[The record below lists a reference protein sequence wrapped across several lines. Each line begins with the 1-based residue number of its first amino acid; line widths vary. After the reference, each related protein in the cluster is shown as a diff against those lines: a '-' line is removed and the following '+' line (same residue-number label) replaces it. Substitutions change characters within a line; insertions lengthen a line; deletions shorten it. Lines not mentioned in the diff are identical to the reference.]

1 MRQHEFLLGGKPV
14 GASSK
19 VFMIAEIGVNHNGS
33 VEHGLKLIDAA
44 ADCGADAV
52 KFQTFRADR
61 LMVSTPD
68 RLRQQGECGESAYQM
83 FRRLELSWDDHRR
96 LKSRA
101 DSRGVLFLSTP
112 FDEQS
117 ADFLEDLG
125 VPAFKIASSDLTHL
139 PLLRHLGRKGKP
151 LLLSTGMSYMNEV
164 EEAVCT
170 LRSCGAR
177 DIALLHCVS
186 SYPAPPESLNLRT
199 IQTLRD
205 RFDLPVGLSDHSQGT
220 LFALI
225 AAAMGARVLEKH
237 FTLDRSAPGPD
248 HKLSIEPG
256 ELRELVAQLAI
267 VDASLGNGC
276 KHPTK
281 DEEQSRLLCRR
292 SIVAA
297 VDIRMH
303 ETIQPW
309 MLDCKRPAGGID
321 PREIDQV
328 TGTQACRNIAKDSIL
343 SWDDLLPS
351 RRMGVEKVEEEIE
364 STESCRPGR

>member
-1 MRQHEFLLGGKPV
+1 MKQHEFLLGGKPI
-14 GASSK
+14 GASSR
-19 VFMIAEIGVNHNGS
+19 VFVIAEIGINHNGS
-33 VEHGLKLIDAA
+33 VEHGLRLIDAA

-52 KFQTFRADR
+52 KFQTFRAER
-61 LMVSTPD
+61 LMAPTPD

-83 FRRLELSWDDHRR
+83 FRRLELSWEDHRR

-117 ADFLEDLG
+117 ADFLDGLG

-151 LLLSTGMSYMNEV
+151 ILLSTGMSYMNEV
-164 EEAVCT
+164 EEAVGT
-170 LRSCGAR
+170 LKSCGAR

-199 IQTLRD
+199 IQTLRE
-205 RFDLPVGLSDHSQGT
+205 RFDLPVGFSDHSQGT
-220 LFALI
+220 FFALV
-225 AAAMGARVLEKH
+225 AAALGARVLEKH

-248 HKLSIEPG
+248 HKLSIEPR
-256 ELRELVAQLAI
+256 ELRELVAQLATL
-267 VDASLGNGC
+267 DASLGNGR
-276 KHPTK
+276 KYPAK
-281 DEEQSRLLCRR
+281 DEEQSRLLSRR

-309 MLDCKRPAGGID
+309 MLACKRPAGGID

-343 SWDDLLPS
+343 SWEDLLPS
-351 RRMGVEKVEEEIE
+351 RRMEVGEIE
-364 STESCRPGR
+364 EVKATESCRPGL